1 MTNRL
6 QRSPH
11 TVAVEVYG
19 EFLHAC
25 ILENVAHDRVG
36 ESRQVSA
43 NKIDGRPVRLLT
55 LSGKGGWSDDPNI
68 AEEWSNYTNISL
80 LDHSLSVARG
90 ALMFYVIQASEDVGV
105 FCSWDDVTRLAYAL
119 VSIAFLHDIDKDLQ
133 LERGSPI
140 PEASVAE
147 RMSRY
152 GIDSFLSNKGITIS
166 PAAMLNY
173 IEEVEGS
180 QAARSPAA
188 IDYDRKIAAMSSY
201 VEVADKLEGIFLD
214 QRSDISSLISS
225 LENLNQWPILKNT
238 ILRHWEVIQIHD
250 HIHTFLL
257 DQFQIALSSACKN
270 KSGLLPLIEV
280 VHDGVL
286 LCIIPRAQSQDIRE
300 EALQSF
306 IDSLPFRLRFSV
318 NNRLASEFVG
328 GRATWELCRKLMGRT
343 SEWDHF
349 RNLFALPRGFV
360 TKHVEEINSLLRA
373 ADLETSWVGLDEG
386 ATGATVKP
394 FGNHPNGSRSC
405 FPLNSDHALA
415 FLTITLNHKDKPGK
429 NSAPDADTR
438 QRELSGILDALDLS
452 PPEIYAE
459 LANDPRAQRTLL
471 AMWTISKLWGMSLY
485 DEDSALK
492 LFNDILGHEG
502 LTGTWLEGNM
512 SRIGISDQVIDNSSD
527 INHALERRFGELLSG
542 KIIHQHDREGTS
554 KRCFLCNVPTSH
566 KRKVSSS
573 LNVHGVKVSAFS
585 GRDGRNDHLASPSG
599 DTHLCLVCQAELKLR
614 FKAQAESKGS
624 NNLPPLISSPVTTGL
639 FGGLIY
645 EQERDCQSLGLN
657 EILRLNMKKGKVYM
671 GLDVQMK
678 RTRIARL
685 ENLPPHDAKL
695 VVELRKILQSI
706 QRIGRPIHLFQ
717 GAPNP
722 HPAIF
727 YSDALPRWLVYILQ
741 GDSLRIEQLDT
752 AISNLEFF
760 EIVLSSHGLGV
771 EWAKRMADPEKNIR
785 LGAFCVTWVE
795 AIERIGS
802 GSGQAIS
809 DWIKVAHIARH
820 KALTLIHQSSNNDMK
835 LADNTDPLIRLA
847 WLATRIQKRIGS
859 KASIS
864 KQLLCWSTAVA
875 FLSSSRESITNDQSA
890 LILGLAA
897 KLEENLTRGISDAA
911 AKKYRDGLSL
921 QQACIDFAHH
931 FVLRVW
937 VEVFKSKEPTSQD
950 QRNASAIYRF
960 ALLES
965 YRERGISESE
975 ESQTN
980 HTPTLIQE

>member
-19 EFLHAC
+19 EFLDTC

-43 NKIDGRPVRLLT
+43 NKIDERPVRLLT

-90 ALMFYVIQASEDVGV
+90 ALMFYVIQASEDVGI
-105 FCSWDDVTRLAYAL
+105 FCSWDDITRLAYAL

-147 RMSRY
+147 RMNRY

-188 IDYDRKIAAMSSY
+188 LDYDRKIAAMSSY
-201 VEVADKLEGIFLD
+201 VEVADKLEGMFLD
-214 QRSDISSLISS
+214 QRSGVNAVISS

-250 HIHTFLL
+250 HLHSFLL

-286 LCIIPRAQSQDIRE
+286 LCIIPRTKSREIRE

-306 IDSLPFRLRFSV
+306 INSLPFGLRFSV
-318 NNRLASEFVG
+318 NDRYTSEFVE
-328 GRATWELCRKLMGRT
+328 GRATWELCRDLMGQT
-343 SEWDHF
+343 SEWNHYVK
-349 RNLFALPRGFV
+349 LFALPRGFV
-360 TKHVEEINSLLRA
+360 TKHVEEEINTLLRA

-405 FPLNSDHALA
+405 FPLNSDQALA
-415 FLTITLNHKDKPGK
+415 FLTIALNHKDKRGK
-429 NSAPDADTR
+429 DSAPDADTR
-438 QRELSGILDALDLS
+438 QRELLRIFGALDLS

-471 AMWTISKLWGMSLY
+471 AMWTISVLWDMSLY

-512 SRIGISDQVIDNSSD
+512 SRTGISDQVIDNSSD

-542 KIIHQHDREGTS
+542 GVIHQHDTDGTS
-554 KRCFLCNVPTSH
+554 KRCILCNVPTSH

-585 GRDGRNDHLASPSG
+585 GRDGRNDHLALSDR

-614 FKAQAESKGS
+614 YKAQANDKRSKNQRS
-624 NNLPPLISSPVTTGL
+624 KDIIPPLISSPVTTGL
-639 FGGLIY
+639 FGGVIY
-645 EQERDCQSLGLN
+645 EQELDCQSLGLN
-657 EILRLNMKKGKVYM
+657 EILRLDMKEGKVYM

-678 RTRIARL
+678 PTRIARL
-685 ENLPPHDAKL
+685 ESLLPHDAKL
-695 VVELRKILQSI
+695 VVKLRKILQSI

-760 EIVLSSHGLGV
+760 EIVLNSHGLGV

-785 LGAFCVTWVE
+785 LGTFCVAWVE

-847 WLATRIQKRIGS
+847 WLATRIQKRIGNT
-859 KASIS
+859 ASANE
-864 KQLLCWSTAVA
+864 QLLCWRAAVT
-875 FLSSSRESITNDQSA
+875 FLFSARKTITDDQRA
-890 LILGLAA
+890 LILGIAA
-897 KLEENLTRGISDAA
+897 RLEEKLTRGIPHAA

-921 QQACIDFAHH
+921 QQACIDFAAH
-931 FVLRVW
+931 FVERVW
-937 VEVFKSKEPTSQD
+937 VEVFKSKEPLSRD

-960 ALLES
+960 TLLEL
-965 YRERGISESE
+965 YQERGISESDK
-975 ESQTN
+975 SQTD
-980 HTPTLIQE
+980 